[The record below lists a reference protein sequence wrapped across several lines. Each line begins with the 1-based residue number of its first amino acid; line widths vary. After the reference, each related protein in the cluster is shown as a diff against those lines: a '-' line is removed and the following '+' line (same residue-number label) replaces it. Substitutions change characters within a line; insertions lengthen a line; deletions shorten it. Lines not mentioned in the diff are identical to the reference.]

1 MVRSFVGLG
10 FLWVVCCLS
19 GAVTPLTVKEVSLM
33 LRSGYSS
40 DAVLQELSKR
50 KCSDILDSTS
60 EKQLVQAGAN
70 QSLIATLESGVYQLS
85 SDEIAAF
92 AKKQQ
97 SESRAEKEVPSTSNL
112 AINQAA
118 PSASPNVQ
126 REQQQGGTVYDH
138 LKGDLVYWH
147 DGSLVPVDD
156 EALQKKKYYLLFFSA
171 IWSKGGR
178 QITPRLVDYYNR
190 VEPQHP
196 EFELVFFSID
206 RSPFAMENYISQ
218 MNMPWPAVAYDKRDG
233 KAGAIEG
240 NLAKE
245 VPTLVLAEASGKILS
260 QSADTEASFD
270 KVLAD
275 LDKLL
280 AASR

>member
-50 KCSDILDSTS
+50 KFADTLDSTS
-60 EKQLVQAGAN
+60 EKQLVQAGAS

-85 SDEIAAF
+85 AAETSAF
-92 AKKQQ
+92 EKKQQ
-97 SESRAEKEVPSTSNL
+97 SESRAEKEIPSTSSL
-112 AINQAA
+112 ADARTA
-118 PSASPNVQ
+118 PSAPANVQ
-126 REQQQGGTVYDH
+126 REQQQGGTMYDH

-147 DGSLVPVDD
+147 EGSLAPVDD
-156 EALQKKKYYLLFFSA
+156 EALQKKKFYLLFFSGV
-171 IWSKGGR
+171 WSKGGR

-190 VEPQHP
+190 VAPQHP
-196 EFELVFFSID
+196 EFELVFFSLD
-206 RSPFAMENYISQ
+206 RSSFAMENYITQ
-218 MNMPWPAVAYDKRDG
+218 TNMPWPIVAYDKRNG
-233 KAGAIEG
+233 KAGAIQG
-240 NLAKE
+240 NLVNQ
-245 VPTLVLAEASGKILS
+245 VPRLILVEASGKVLS
-260 QSADTEASFD
+260 QSGDDEPSFD

-275 LDKLL
+275 LDKVL
-280 AASR
+280 AGN